1 MTADALI
8 PRGAPVIVPSGL
20 VFSNI
25 MAGAVAVALM
35 YFTRDILVP
44 IALALLLSFALAPLV
59 RLLQRLKLPRAL
71 AVIGAVATAVAITV
85 ALTMMVMVE
94 VNQLADDLPRY
105 QSTLTERSQFSGY
118 GRARRTVKKCLQHA

>member
-1 MTADALI
+1 
-8 PRGAPVIVPSGL
+8 
-20 VFSNI
+20 

-105 QSTLTERSQFSGY
+105 QSTLQRRSTICGIRSG
-118 GRARRTVKKCLQHA
+118 AQDC